1 LTPIIL
7 NNHKF
12 RFMLPN
18 SALKKN
24 RSGKKMKVT
33 FSRNI
38 NTSALQPNTQLP
50 QNNPTTPQAKN
61 NQTPNPINTGPT
73 KIYRM
78 NNDHSPKPLL
88 KVTTLAQPIP
98 APSKLTEHCSSPT
111 KFPKHNRDP
120 VPIRENIMQICQ
132 SIDQISQ
139 DLSQKFATFQNPLQI
154 SPRKLEYVR
163 KPQPNLSLKRQ
174 IQ

>member
-1 LTPIIL
+1 
-7 NNHKF
+7 
-12 RFMLPN
+12 MLPN

-61 NQTPNPINTGPT
+61 NQTPNPINTGPK
-73 KIYRM
+73 KIYKM

-88 KVTTLAQPIP
+88 KVTSLAQTIP
-98 APSKLTEHCSSPT
+98 APSKLTEYCSSPT
-111 KFPKHNRDP
+111 KFPKKNRDP
-120 VPIRENIMQICQ
+120 VPNGENIMQICQ

-139 DLSQKFATFQNPLQI
+139 DLSQKFASFQNPQQI

-163 KPQPNLSLKRQ
+163 KPQPILSLKRQ